1 MSRFCLSDADILAG
15 GTREATHIMDIS
27 VDIWLRGDNHAS
39 TAVIASVPREPRAW
53 TDTDVAL
60 VLEGMLR
67 ALERAKHPQAASDR
81 PVSLRGFSWIVS
93 PFETGGVV
101 IALELTLGAVV
112 AGPFDVAEGDLTAR
126 IERVMGAQR
135 AHSSTIH

>member
-1 MSRFCLSDADILAG
+1 
-15 GTREATHIMDIS
+15 MDFS
-27 VDIWLRGDNHAS
+27 VDIWLRGDNHATS
-39 TAVIASVPREPRAW
+39 AIISSVPHEPRAW
-53 TDTDVAL
+53 SDADVAL

-67 ALERAKHPQAASDR
+67 ALERAKHPQAEADR

-112 AGPFDVAEGDLTAR
+112 AGPFDLAEGDLSAR
-126 IERVMGAQR
+126 IERVIGVKR
-135 AHSSTIH
+135 AHPTVH

>member
-1 MSRFCLSDADILAG
+1 M
-15 GTREATHIMDIS
+15 
-27 VDIWLRGDNHAS
+27 
-39 TAVIASVPREPRAW
+39 IAPVPREPSVW
-53 TDTDVAL
+53 TDADIVA

-67 ALERAKHPQAASDR
+67 VLDRAKDPNASPDR

-112 AGPFDVAEGDLTAR
+112 GGPFDVPESALSAK

-135 AHSSTIH
+135 TAVQTAAQTVH

>member
-1 MSRFCLSDADILAG
+1 
-15 GTREATHIMDIS
+15 MDFS
-27 VDIWLRGDNHAS
+27 VDIWLRGDNHATS
-39 TAVIASVPREPRAW
+39 AIISSVPHEPRAW
-53 TDTDVAL
+53 TDADVAL

-67 ALERAKHPQAASDR
+67 ALERAKHPRAETDR

-112 AGPFDVAEGDLTAR
+112 AGPFDLAESDLTAR
-126 IERVMGAQR
+126 IERVVGGQR
-135 AHSSTIH
+135 AKSPTVH

>member
-1 MSRFCLSDADILAG
+1 MTF
-15 GTREATHIMDIS
+15 H
-27 VDIWLRGDNHAS
+27 VDIWLRGDNHAT
-39 TAVIASVPREPRAW
+39 TAVVGPVPPEPRTW
-53 TDTDVAL
+53 TEADVVV

-67 ALERAKHPQAASDR
+67 ALERAKHPDAAPDR

-112 AGPFDVAEGDLTAR
+112 AGPFDVP
-126 IERVMGAQR
+126 ERELSATIDRVIREQR
-135 AHSSTIH
+135 EVTSTVH

>member
-1 MSRFCLSDADILAG
+1 MEFQ
-15 GTREATHIMDIS
+15 
-27 VDIWLRGDNHAS
+27 VDIWLRGDHHA
-39 TAVIASVPREPRAW
+39 TAQVIGSVPREPSVW
-53 TDTDVAL
+53 TDADVIA

-67 ALERAKHPQAASDR
+67 ALERARDPGASPDR

-112 AGPFDVAEGDLTAR
+112 GGPFDVPESALSAK

-135 AHSSTIH
+135 TTAQTVH